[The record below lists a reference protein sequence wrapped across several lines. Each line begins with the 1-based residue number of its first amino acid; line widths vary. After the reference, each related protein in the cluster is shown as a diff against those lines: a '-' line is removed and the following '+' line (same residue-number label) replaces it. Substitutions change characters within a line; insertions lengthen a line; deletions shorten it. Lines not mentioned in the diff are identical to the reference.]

1 MFPKF
6 ILIKTEAGSV
16 SVLIVAFCF
25 ALLTLLS
32 AGSFVANTFVVAN
45 QLNNAADRV
54 ALAAAAQLLNNSEN
68 VCNIATEVAHLNDVE
83 LTECQATAET
93 VTVNVTSNHSVQ
105 KFLDRWPS
113 IGMARAGIDFGY

>member
-1 MFPKF
+1 VFPKF
-6 ILIKTEAGSV
+6 ILIKAEAGSV

-32 AGSFVANTFVVAN
+32 TGSFVANTFVVAN

-68 VCNIATEVAHLNDVE
+68 VCNIAAQVAHLNNVD
-83 LTECQATAET
+83 LTECQVTAET
-93 VTVNVTSNHSVQ
+93 VTVKVTSNQSVQ
-105 KFLDRWPS
+105 KFLDRWHS
-113 IGMARAGIDFGY
+113 IGMARAGIDFAY